1 MKKNYNSPVIKVR
14 KARLATR
21 MMTISNPNGL
31 LGTMGS
37 EANGN
42 DNLGKDR
49 DAYDEYNSYDNEDI
63 W

>member
-21 MMTISNPNGL
+21 MMDVSPNGL
-31 LGTMGS
+31 LGTMNTGADSS
-37 EANGN
+37 E
-42 DNLGKDR
+42 NLGKDR
-49 DAYDEYNSYDNEDI
+49 DAYDDYNNYDNENL